1 MYMGKSYA
9 YSCSSMFSD
18 RRALFG
24 DAVGELDLLV
34 LAALRECI
42 FMSSACVLIS
52 GRGHAMVRVRRTF

>member
-24 DAVGELDLLV
+24 DAVGELVLLV
-34 LAALRECI
+34 LVTLRECI
-42 FMSSACVLIS
+42 FIFSTCALVSW
-52 GRGHAMVRVRRTF
+52 RGYVREKVGVRV